1 MWRRLVAYGSSGLE
15 EREQENELVGRG
27 ERHRH
32 VCARGV
38 AGGRTVGVRGGGGG
52 GGGIERGEVQW
63 GVGLEGWPGWVTSR
77 GSSELGRLWRA

>member
-1 MWRRLVAYGSSGLE
+1 MSVHEGSRAAYS
-15 EREQENELVGRG
+15 
-27 ERHRH
+27 
-32 VCARGV
+32 
-38 AGGRTVGVRGGGGG
+38 GVRGGGGG